1 LTQGLASG
9 INDRQAPFTRIAR
22 KQSEFILSKYI
33 PRGLFLKDPRAM
45 RKEEITK
52 FFEHV
57 ENRQSSHGIK
67 DAFRFKAVLSSRKKA
82 EVIKSKYEDLRPG
95 PDLTETTQT
104 PALEGS
110 MIKFRFEN
118 YTAPAQ
124 TVSLEPEVDVD
135 TAATPHLPAVAPPH
149 PRKTTRRNAQA
160 PAQQIGLQAQAP
172 APAPAPPRPTGKAK
186 LMSRPTE
193 TEVIQ
198 ELISANP
205 DEITL
210 NRTNQGQST
219 LMFDPGYQWEPDLEL
234 DPSLDPAFDGQP
246 PGRFNDEL
254 LMPWLTLPRDS
265 QIMGPSMMETRS
277 PGSDLD
283 RTPRRRGKKADMLA
297 IEEAQTLMAKT
308 TSRRSIV

>member
-1 LTQGLASG
+1 
-9 INDRQAPFTRIAR
+9 
-22 KQSEFILSKYI
+22 
-33 PRGLFLKDPRAM
+33 M

-67 DAFRFKAVLSSRKKA
+67 DAFRFKAVLLSRKKA
-82 EVIKSKYEDLRPG
+82 EVIKSKYEDPRPA
-95 PDLTETTQT
+95 PDLTDNTQT

-110 MIKFRFEN
+110 MTTFRIEN
-118 YTAPAQ
+118 YTAPAPAPAQ
-124 TVSLEPEVDVD
+124 TVSLELEVDSD
-135 TAATPHLPAVAPPH
+135 TAITPTPQLPAVAPPC
-149 PRKTTRRNAQA
+149 PTRTTRRNAQA
-160 PAQQIGLQAQAP
+160 PAQLIGLQAP
-172 APAPAPPRPTGKAK
+172 APAPAPTPPRPRPRPTGKAK

-193 TEVIQ
+193 TEALQ
-198 ELISANP
+198 ELLSENP

-210 NRTNQGQST
+210 NPTNQGLST
-219 LMFDPGYQWEPDLEL
+219 LMFDPGYQWEPDLDL

-254 LMPWLTLPRDS
+254 LMPWLTVPCDS
-265 QIMGPSMMETRS
+265 QIMGPSTMIETRS
-277 PGSDLD
+277 PGSDLE

-308 TSRRSIV
+308 TSRR